1 MRDSHGMN
9 DTDWNIASVPSTTGV
24 EPNDSGLAI
33 LVEIQQRLDEV
44 QSQFSPGRSRRR
56 FPMSW
61 KLQLTPLDQD
71 GDLIRAGAICVFG
84 KDLSMQGISFSHD
97 KPLSHSRVRISFV
110 EPQIGKFAVEA
121 AIIWTRLTPIGL
133 YESGC
138 RLIRTV
144 PGHSIRMT
152 ANA

>member
-1 MRDSHGMN
+1 MRDSQPMHEM
-9 DTDWNIASVPSTTGV
+9 DRNIASVPSTTGV
-24 EPNDSGLAI
+24 QPNDGGLAL

-61 KLQLTPLDQD
+61 KLQLTPIDQA
-71 GDLIRAGAICVFG
+71 GDLIHEAAICVFG
-84 KDLSMQGISFSHD
+84 KDLSMQGICFSHD

-121 AIIWTRLTPIGL
+121 EIIWTRFAPIGL

-144 PGHSIRMT
+144 PGHSIRKI
-152 ANA
+152 